1 MTEIKER
8 DNQMLSFE
16 KNNTPEIYF
25 KAELSDGKCVFED
38 NGSPNSWLRLSDFI
52 KQNPGIKITKLN
64 LFRGNQLICDT
75 PENQKG
81 YVFGKKQI
89 KTWPSQQKCSL
100 IGIGYLD
107 NDNVNIHWLQLP
119 LLNNGYLETRT
130 KDQAGFF
137 LIQNSE

>member
-1 MTEIKER
+1 
-8 DNQMLSFE
+8 MLNFE
-16 KNNTPEIYF
+16 KDNNTPEIYF
-25 KAELSDGKCVFED
+25 RAQLSNNKFVYED
-38 NGSPNSWLRLSDFI
+38 KDNPNSWLRLSDFI
-52 KQNPGIKITKLN
+52 KQNPDIKILKLS
-64 LFRGNQLICDT
+64 LFHNNQLICDT

-81 YVFGKKQI
+81 YVYGKREI
-89 KTWPSQQKCSL
+89 KVWPSQQKCSL

-130 KDQAGFF
+130 KDKAGFF